1 MIHATA
7 TARPPTDAP
16 LPLDLETMRA
26 EAARLLALEEA
37 PSADDLLTL
46 IMMLRGFLALLVPEV
61 RALAAGRPV
70 DDVRRAAAQ
79 AGIGEARRRLNHTTG
94 HRAPVLLAEAQR
106 LARSVDALCTHL
118 ENLEACGE

>member
-1 MIHATA
+1 M
-7 TARPPTDAP
+7 
-16 LPLDLETMRA
+16 DLETMRA
-26 EAARLLALEEA
+26 VADRLLALEEA
-37 PSADDLLTL
+37 PSTDDLLTL
-46 IMMLRGFLALLVPEV
+46 VMMLRGFLALLIPEV

-70 DDVRRAAAQ
+70 DDVWRAAAQ

-106 LARSVDALCTHL
+106 LSRSVLALCTHL